1 MQVPRRRRRPFGF
14 TLIESMAVVGL
25 VGVVTTLSYSAF
37 TGLRERAQAR
47 NGIRDVLGVLRVA
60 RAEAFSRGVP
70 TVFHLRSVDGVLVYG
85 AVVDLDSDFD
95 PADIEGSLEE
105 DDRVLAA
112 PRAAVGVAFRDAD
125 SDVFEAPL
133 AQPYARVPADAPC
146 TFCTDDGQLVVR
158 FRSDGSPQFGDSP
171 ADHPQGGSFAL
182 VTELIKDDGDGV
194 PVDART
200 IVILAQA
207 GTVVDFDR

>member
-1 MQVPRRRRRPFGF
+1 MRHSRRPQPRGF
-14 TLIESMAVVGL
+14 TLIESMVVIGI
-25 VGVVTTLSYSAF
+25 VGVVTALSFSGYS
-37 TGLRERAQAR
+37 GMKERADAR
-47 NGIRDVLGVLRVA
+47 NGIREVLGVLRVA
-60 RAEAFSRGVP
+60 RAESFSRGVP
-70 TVFHLRSVDGVLVYG
+70 TVFHLRDVDGELVYG
-85 AVVDLDSDFD
+85 AVVDLDGDFD

-112 PRAAVGVAFRDAD
+112 PQVARGVSFRDAT
-125 SDVFEAPL
+125 SDVFDEPL
-133 AQPYARVPADAPC
+133 VQPYARVPADAPC

-158 FRSDGSPQFGDSP
+158 FRSDGRPLFGEAPD
-171 ADHPQGGSFAL
+171 DHPQGGSFAL
-182 VTELIKDDGDGV
+182 VTRPMKNVVDGT

>member
-1 MQVPRRRRRPFGF
+1 MQVLRLRRRPSGF
-14 TLIESMAVVGL
+14 TLVESMVVIGI
-25 VGVVTTLSYSAF
+25 VGVVTALSYSGY

-70 TVFHLRSVDGVLVYG
+70 TVFHLRQVDGVLVYG

-105 DDRVLAA
+105 DDRVLAP
-112 PRAAVGVAFRDAD
+112 PRAAVGVSFRDAA
-125 SDVFEAPL
+125 SDVFEVPL
-133 AQPYARVPADAPC
+133 AQPYTRVPADAPC

-158 FRSDGSPQFGDSP
+158 FRSDGTPQFGDSP
-171 ADHPQGGSFAL
+171 GDHPQGGSFAL
-182 VTELIKDDGDGV
+182 VTKPMENAVDG
-194 PVDART
+194 PPIDART